1 MCLFSYSWHCTL
13 GEKKNVQVGVYSVPF
28 NESLN
33 MVLQENQMEIQVCFW
48 SEKLKKALTLY
59 LGSEFQLCRDAGT
72 LSDSLMKGLAALPI
86 EKQHQL
92 AMDGPEVN
100 WKILRLIMDSRHK
113 GEYPPLQDIGCC
125 GLHVLR
131 GALYTGVVANSW
143 PIEKVLGAIFKFLH
157 NYPARRAEYLRV
169 SSSGFYPEKFCTT

>member
-1 MCLFSYSWHCTL
+1 
-13 GEKKNVQVGVYSVPF
+13 
-28 NESLN
+28 

-48 SEKLKKALTLY
+48 SEKLKKALTRY

-86 EKQHQL
+86 EKQHQF
-92 AMDGPEVN
+92 AMDGPKVN

-113 GEYPPLQDIGCC
+113 EEYPPLH
-125 GLHVLR
+125 GLHVLS
-131 GALYTGVVANSW
+131 GALYTGVVVSSW
-143 PIEKVLGAIFKFLH
+143 PIEKVLGAIFRFLH
-157 NYPARRAEYLRV
+157 NSPARRAEYLRV

>member
-1 MCLFSYSWHCTL
+1 MALHP
-13 GEKKNVQVGVYSVPF
+13 GRKKKNVQVGVSNSPFYSVPF

-86 EKQHQL
+86 EK
-92 AMDGPEVN
+92 
-100 WKILRLIMDSRHK
+100 
-113 GEYPPLQDIGCC
+113 
-125 GLHVLR
+125 
-131 GALYTGVVANSW
+131 
-143 PIEKVLGAIFKFLH
+143 
-157 NYPARRAEYLRV
+157 
-169 SSSGFYPEKFCTT
+169 